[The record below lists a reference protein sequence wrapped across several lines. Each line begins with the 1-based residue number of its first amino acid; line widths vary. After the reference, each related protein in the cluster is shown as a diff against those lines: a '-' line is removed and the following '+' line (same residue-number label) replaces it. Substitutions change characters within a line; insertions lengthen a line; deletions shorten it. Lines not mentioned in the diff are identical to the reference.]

1 MRKNIRIIPAFLV
14 LMFVTAVAAQNTAAD
29 KLFQRGAFYEAIPL
43 YRKEAKSKN
52 ATKRLKAYV
61 KLGDCYKA
69 INNFPEAENS
79 YNSAFEVS
87 GELPSD
93 AYLRYAQVLK
103 VNNHYDEAAAQYQNY
118 LKLNPND
125 ETVKRALK
133 FCQNIKDYMS
143 KPADYEVTNVGLVN
157 TPKSEF
163 SPYVINDKLMFI
175 AERQQFDFVGFEKN
189 EYNGEP
195 FLNLYVSAL
204 AGNDVKKE
212 KPFSKAI
219 NSQFHDGPGCV
230 SADGTTLYFTRV
242 SYMNKRNYVNQSKI
256 YTAVGSMKG
265 WKKVKPLELN
275 SDDYSIAH
283 PSISADNTTL
293 FFTSNMPG
301 GFGGKDIWMC
311 KRDGD
316 TWGTPINLGP
326 DINTSGDEMFPT
338 IRKDGTLFFSSD
350 GLPGFGG
357 LDVYSAKEL
366 QGKWVIEKNEGQGM
380 NSSADD
386 FGITFLNDSMGYLSS
401 NRAGG
406 KGSDDIYRFVYR
418 PHSNTTSVSGTVLL
432 TENIMDKA
440 RGKKVLLL
448 DEKGNVIDSMQTDA
462 NGYFSFRNLPADQ
475 KYMTSI
481 EESDPNL
488 VGKAR
493 FYLATDTTIQRVSA
507 KFQGNRFVFKNL
519 PVDPNSLPELY
530 TKDDLVFAGSLTHT
544 NKQPLKNVKLKLV
557 NEYGD
562 VMEETTTN
570 ENGSFA
576 FRNIPSDQNY
586 VVSIEENDIVLPE
599 GTKVSLNNKNGK
611 EIRSFYKTKE
621 KFVFKILASEKAV
634 LDEMEAE
641 DMNLYMGLY
650 GYMYDQDKK
659 PLSNIKI
666 KVHQEDGSDE
676 QEWVTSEAGKFSFKN
691 LAADKN
697 YIFEA
702 NEDDANLKGVR
713 KIFIADAKGR
723 VYKIVELGKNGKF
736 EFKILETDKA
746 SLGEFVVNDPWL
758 KVVELKKDNVKPAK
772 ELKPVEVEEEG
783 ESELSITIVENIYY
797 PYGVWE
803 LDDNARSVLDKAVD
817 AMKDYPKLIMEI
829 SSHTDSQSSADFNMG
844 LSNKRAQ
851 TCVEYLVSKGIDRK
865 RLKSK
870 GYGET
875 KLLNRCGDG
884 VECSDDEHRVNRRTE
899 FKITKPTK

>member
-1 MRKNIRIIPAFLV
+1 MFFALLV
-14 LMFVTAVAAQNTAAD
+14 LDSNAQNSQAD
-29 KLFQRGAFYEAIPL
+29 KLYQRGAYYEAIPL
-43 YRKEAKSKN
+43 YKRESKAKN
-52 ATKRLKAYV
+52 ETKRLKAFV

-69 INNFPEAENS
+69 INNFPEAENA
-79 YNSAFEVS
+79 YRKAFEVS

-103 VNNHYDEAAAQYQNY
+103 VNNNYEEAIEQYKNY
-118 LKLNPND
+118 LKLNPGD
-125 ETVKRALK
+125 ENVKRALK
-133 FCQNIKDYMS
+133 FCQNIKDFMN
-143 KPADYEVTNVGLVN
+143 KPQEYEVKNVGTVN
-157 TPKSEF
+157 SPKSEF
-163 SPYVINDKLMFI
+163 SPYVVNDKLMFI
-175 AERQQFDFVGFEKN
+175 AERAQFDFVGFEKN

-195 FLNLYVSAL
+195 FLNLYVSPL
-204 AGNDVKKE
+204 AGTDVKKE
-212 KPFSKAI
+212 KPFSKSV

-230 SADGTTLYFTRV
+230 SADGSTLYFTRV
-242 SYMNKRNYVNQSKI
+242 SYINKNNFVNQSKI
-256 YTAVGSMKG
+256 YMANGSMKS
-265 WKKVKPLELN
+265 WKKVKPIELN

-283 PSISADNTTL
+283 PSISNDNSTL

-311 KRDGD
+311 KREGEV
-316 TWGTPINLGP
+316 WGTPVNLGP
-326 DINTSGDEMFPT
+326 DINTTGDEMFPS

-350 GLPGFGG
+350 GLPGIGG
-357 LDVYSAKEL
+357 LDIYSAKEI
-366 QGKWVIEKNEGQGM
+366 QGKWIIERNEGLGL

-386 FGITFLNDSMGYLSS
+386 FGITFLNDSMGYFSS

-406 KGSDDIYRFVYR
+406 KGGDDIYSYVYR
-418 PHSNTTSVSGTVLL
+418 SRSHVDVSGTVLL

-440 RGKKVLLL
+440 RGKKVLLM
-448 DEKGNVIDSMQTDA
+448 DEKGNVLDSMYTDG
-462 NGYFSFRNLPADQ
+462 NGFFSFRNLDADK

-481 EESDPNL
+481 EETDPSL

-493 FYLATDTTIQRVSA
+493 FYLATDTTIQRVTA
-507 KFQGNRFVFKNL
+507 KYQGNRFVFKNL
-519 PVDPNSLPELY
+519 PVDPNALPELY
-530 TKDDLVFAGSLTHT
+530 TKDDLVFAGSLTHSG
-544 NKQPLKNVKLKLV
+544 KQPLKNVKLKLV
-557 NEYGD
+557 NEFGD

-586 VVSIEENDIVLPE
+586 VVSIEEGDIQLPE
-599 GTKVSLNNKNGK
+599 GTKVSLNNRVGK

-621 KFVFKILASEKAV
+621 KFVFRILASEKAV
-634 LDEMEAE
+634 LNDMDAE

-659 PLSNIKI
+659 PLSSIKI

-676 QEWVTSEAGKFSFKN
+676 QEWVTSEAGKFSFRN

-702 NEDDANLKGVR
+702 DENDPNLKGVN
-713 KIFIADAKGR
+713 KIYIADAKGR

-736 EFKILETDKA
+736 EFKILEADKF

-758 KVVELKKDNVKPAK
+758 KVPELKKENVKPAK
-772 ELKPVEVEEEG
+772 ELKPVAVEEEG

-803 LDDNARSVLDKAVD
+803 IDENGKAVLDKAVD
-817 AMKDYPKLIMEI
+817 ALKDYPKLIMEI
-829 SSHTDSQSSADFNMG
+829 SSHTDSQSSAEFNLG

-851 TCVEYLVSKGIDRK
+851 TAVDYIVSRGIDRK
-865 RLKSK
+865 RLKAK

-875 KLLNRCGDG
+875 RLLNRCGDG
-884 VECSDDEHRVNRRTE
+884 VECSDEEHRVNRRTE

>member
-1 MRKNIRIIPAFLV
+1 MRKIFRQIPLFLLLV
-14 LMFVTAVAAQNTAAD
+14 FAATLSAQTTQAD
-29 KLFQRGAFYEAIPL
+29 KLFQRGAYYDAIPL
-43 YRKEAKSKN
+43 YKREAKSKN
-52 ATKRLKAYV
+52 ATKRLKALV
-61 KLGDCYKA
+61 KLGDSYKA
-69 INNFPEAENS
+69 INNFPEAENA
-79 YNSAFEVS
+79 YNSAYEVS

-103 VNNHYDEAAAQYQNY
+103 VNNHYEEASEQYKNY

-125 ETVKRALK
+125 ETIKRALT
-133 FCQNIKDYMS
+133 FCQNIKDYMN
-143 KPADYEVTNVGLVN
+143 KPSEYEVTNVGLVN
-157 TPKSEF
+157 TQKSEF
-163 SPYVINDKLMFI
+163 SPYVVSDKLLFI
-175 AERQQFDFVGFEKN
+175 AERAQFDFVGFEKN
-189 EYNGEP
+189 ECNGEP
-195 FLNLYVSAL
+195 FLNLYVSPIT
-204 AGNDVKKE
+204 NSDVKKE
-212 KPFSKAI
+212 KPFSKSI

-230 SADGTTLYFTRV
+230 STDGATLYFTRV
-242 SYMNKRNYVNQSKI
+242 TYMNKRNYVNQSKI

-265 WKKVKPLELN
+265 WKKVKPLDLN

-283 PSISADNTTL
+283 PSISSDNSTL

-311 KRDGD
+311 KREGD
-316 TWGTPINLGP
+316 TWGTPVNLGP
-326 DINTSGDEMFPT
+326 DINTTGDEMFPS

-350 GLPGFGG
+350 GLPGFGA

-366 QGKWVIEKNEGQGM
+366 QGKWVIERNEGQGM

-386 FGITFLNDSMGYLSS
+386 FGITFLNDSMGYFSS

-406 KGSDDIYRFVYR
+406 KGGDDIYKFVYR
-418 PHSNTTSVSGTVLL
+418 SRGSTSVSGTVLL
-432 TENIMDKA
+432 TENLMDKA

-448 DEKGNVIDSMQTDA
+448 DEKGNVVDSTLTDQ
-462 NGYFSFRNLPADQ
+462 NGFFSFRNLPPDQ

-481 EESDPNL
+481 EEADPGL
-488 VGKAR
+488 VNKAR
-493 FYLATDTTIQRVSA
+493 FYLATDTTIHRVTA
-507 KFQGNRFVFKNL
+507 KYQGNRFVFKNL

-530 TKDDLVFAGSLTHT
+530 TKDDLVFAGSLTHDG
-544 NKQPLKNVKLKLV
+544 KQPLKNVKLKLV

-586 VVSIEENDIVLPE
+586 VVSIEEGDIQLPE
-599 GTKVSLNNKNGK
+599 GTKVSLNNKVGK

-621 KFVFKILASEKAV
+621 KFNFKILASEKAV
-634 LDEMEAE
+634 MEDMDAE

-650 GYMYDQDKK
+650 GYMYDEERR

-676 QEWVTSEAGKFSFKN
+676 QDWVTSEAGKFSFRN

-702 NEDDANLKGVR
+702 DENDANLKGVK

-758 KVVELKKDNVKPAK
+758 KVVELKKENVKPSK

-797 PYGVWE
+797 PYGIWE
-803 LDDNARSVLDKAVD
+803 IDENAKIVLDKAVD
-817 AMKDYPKLIMEI
+817 AMKDYPKLVMEI
-829 SSHTDSQSSADFNMG
+829 SSHTDSQSSSEFNMG
-844 LSNKRAQ
+844 LSNRRAQ
-851 TCVEYLVSKGIDRK
+851 TCVDYVVSKGIDRK

-870 GYGET
+870 GYGES

-884 VECSDDEHRVNRRTE
+884 VECTDEEHRVNRRTE